1 MPRIAAAL
9 LASVALLVT
18 AVPAHAAV
26 STPAYCG
33 TNPSFV
39 KTLPDDREIILTEHK
54 LYFHGTRP
62 SGDVDVREGE
72 NNLFMDETAPT
83 SEAPKEKINLGGAA
97 NALANKNSLAIY
109 WVGQLPEDQRI
120 VCGTY
125 TFHAATTEA
134 FRMAFFVDQPRG
146 TATASA
152 TAPASTTG
160 TGQVNAFTGT
170 LGKSLD
176 VVGTGEI
183 VIQALA
189 TTAAP
194 VLYDSTTYNGS
205 FTYLTVEIG
214 GPLP

>member
-1 MPRIAAAL
+1 MPRIAAVVLASLAL
-9 LASVALLVT
+9 LST

-26 STPAYCG
+26 STPTYCG
-33 TNPSFV
+33 TNPNFV
-39 KTLPDDREIILTEHK
+39 RTLPDDREIILTEHK
-54 LYFHGTRP
+54 LYFHGTQP
-62 SGDVDVREGE
+62 SGDVDVRQAE
-72 NNLFMDETAPT
+72 NNLFMNETAPT
-83 SEAPKEKINLGGAA
+83 SETPKEKINLGGAA
-97 NALANKNSLAIY
+97 NEAANKNSLAIY
-109 WVGQLPEDQRI
+109 WVGQLPEEQRI

-134 FRMAFFVDQPRG
+134 FRMGFFVDQPRG

-152 TAPASTTG
+152 TATASTTG
-160 TGQVNAFTGT
+160 TDQVNEFKGT

-176 VVGTGEI
+176 VLGSGEI

-189 TTAAP
+189 ATAAP